1 MKEKDEDVPKEVLLA
16 KKIFMLKKI
25 RRYSV
30 TLKVQK
36 NKMLEANP
44 NLERSMKICQG
55 REKMLSLH
63 FKLHH
68 EESEESPA
76 QTTPYLF

>member
-1 MKEKDEDVPKEVLLA
+1 MKMSQRKCCWQKKLHVKENQ
-16 KKIFMLKKI
+16 KIFRDI
-25 RRYSV
+25 ESA
-30 TLKVQK
+30 K